1 MSASEQA
8 RIDKLQSV
16 YMNAEVY
23 LSEADVT
30 VTLQGD
36 DHIVTVD
43 DVEGTG
49 SFTIDAKVLQQLTDL
64 ELRWLSKTCRE
75 IRAGR
80 E

>member
-16 YMNAEVY
+16 YMNAQVY
-23 LSEADVT
+23 LCEADVS
-30 VTLQGD
+30 VNLQGD

-49 SFTIDAKVLQQLTDL
+49 SFTLDARTLDQLSYI
-64 ELRWLSKTCRE
+64 ELRWLIKTCRDLIAIKE
-75 IRAGR
+75 
-80 E
+80 

>member
-16 YMNAEVY
+16 YMNAQVY
-23 LSEADVT
+23 LSEADVS

-49 SFTIDAKVLQQLTDL
+49 
-64 ELRWLSKTCRE
+64 
-75 IRAGR
+75 
-80 E
+80 

>member
-1 MSASEQA
+1 MTDHEK
-8 RIDKLQSV
+8 IDKLQAI

-23 LSEADVT
+23 LSEADVS
-30 VTLQGD
+30 VELQGD

-49 SFTIDAKVLQQLTDL
+49 SFTIDASVLQQLTDI